1 MINRQVDDSTATILI
16 DHYQSLSASDGDLHE
31 PETPISR
38 DAKMAHIPLPVPL
51 PVGKRESGR
60 SGKTG
65 CGLHILVKRESK
77 SKRFVLVSSSS
88 HY

>member
-16 DHYQSLSASDGDLHE
+16 DHHQSLPVPDGDLHE

-38 DAKMAHIPLPVPL
+38 DAKMASILLPVPL
-51 PVGKRESGR
+51 PVGKRQSGR

-65 CGLHILVKRESK
+65 CGLHILVKGKEK
-77 SKRFVLVSSSS
+77 YKICLG
-88 HY
+88 